1 MHPISLCVFMDSLSS
16 RVRRV
21 FEHCDNDLEQIII
34 VNTGAADPNFLYLS
48 GFTSGLFEYSY
59 LLISQGSV
67 TLLTSV
73 LEYETARSEA
83 SEEMEVIC
91 INNSKELSEHLEK
104 FAEGKKI
111 GINEGFV
118 PYLTYKGIKKRAKPK
133 KIVDISDALLET
145 RIIKDDEE
153 IARIRK
159 AVGITKLALVLI
171 QKEFVE
177 GMTELQLASKFDGLS
192 SSLGSEE
199 PSFKTIVC
207 FGKNAALPHHFP
219 DDTKL
224 RRGDFILIDAGAK
237 IRNYCSDLTR
247 TFIFG
252 EEVLK
257 ENEDYLEKKRMY
269 DTVKQAQLK
278 AIRAIK
284 PGLKGKD
291 IHNIAQEYIDNAFS
305 GEYRGRFIHSLGH
318 SIGIEVHD
326 GQGFS
331 PNSDLVLKP
340 GMIISVEPG
349 IYLPGFGGVRIED
362 DILIEDD
369 GALVL

>member
-1 MHPISLCVFMDSLSS
+1 MDSFSS
-16 RVRRV
+16 RVKRV
-21 FEHCDNDLEQIII
+21 FGNCNKDLEHI
-34 VNTGAADPNFLYLS
+34 VIANTGIADPNFLYIT

-59 LLISQGSV
+59 LLISKRSV
-67 TLLTSV
+67 TLLTSI
-73 LEYETARSEA
+73 LEYQTALSEA
-83 SEEMEVIC
+83 PSGMEVKC

-104 FAEGKKI
+104 FAEGKTL

-118 PYLTYKGIKKRAKPK
+118 PYLMYKGIKKRAKPK
-133 KIVDISDALLET
+133 KIVDISEAFSKARL
-145 RIIKDDEE
+145 IKDEEE
-153 IARIRK
+153 ISRIRK
-159 AVGITKLALVLI
+159 AAGITKLALVLI

-177 GMTELQLASKFDGLS
+177 GMTEMQLASKFDSLS

-224 RRGDFILIDAGAK
+224 RRGDFVLIDAGAK
-237 IRNYCSDLTR
+237 VKNYCSDLTR

-257 ENEDYLEKKRMY
+257 ENNYYIEKKRMY

-291 IHNIAQEYIDNAFS
+291 IHNIAQEYIDSAFS
-305 GEYRGRFIHSLGH
+305 GEYKGKFIHSLGH
-318 SIGIEVHD
+318 SVGIEVHD

-349 IYLPGFGGVRIED
+349 IYVTDFGGVRIED
-362 DILIEDD
+362 DILVDEN